1 MKGKKKDGQEERK
14 RQRQTTRY
22 SDELILKFYQDFKE
36 KIFVLKTTCK
46 TSYPINSH
54 QIWST

>member
-36 KIFVLKTTCK
+36 KLLF
-46 TSYPINSH
+46 
-54 QIWST
+54 